1 MEAELLRKLQE
12 TQKNEREAFGKLE
25 NAMVDASVPKN
36 LRVGASMT
44 GGSNRS
50 QSGKMNGR
58 VVRKA
63 ESGSMVTR

>member
-1 MEAELLRKLQE
+1 MEAELLKKLQE

-44 GGSNRS
+44 GGSSRS
-50 QSGKMNGR
+50 
-58 VVRKA
+58 
-63 ESGSMVTR
+63 

>member
-1 MEAELLRKLQE
+1 
-12 TQKNEREAFGKLE
+12 
-25 NAMVDASVPKN
+25 MVDASVPKN